1 MEEIA
6 AQEAELV
13 VDDRQSRLGHH
24 DAEHNAQPVEQVFG
38 DRLYGVPFVTR
49 FGYVERPCGGIVA
62 PNAAIALKF
71 VQPDEAFGC
80 VTGKGNVLYPNIVAM
95 LYHPQSLL

>member
-1 MEEIA
+1 MTASPDWAITMPNTTPN
-6 AQEAELV
+6 LL
-13 VDDRQSRLGHH
+13 SRYSVI
-24 DAEHNAQPVEQVFG
+24 DSM
-38 DRLYGVPFVTR
+38 GVPFMTR

-71 VQPDEAFGC
+71 IQPDEAFGC